1 MRVEA
6 RADRRAA
13 LGDRENELSWLY
25 AAFDSNPQSGD
36 IAAELADLAM
46 ELGHYEVAL
55 KALRA
60 ITSMKNPSAM
70 TRPMAYLKQAKIA
83 YQQGDERKAVFFAK
97 KAQAEDA
104 EFIEAKEFLQ
114 VIGQGG

>member
-1 MRVEA
+1 MARV
-6 RADRRAA
+6 AA

-25 AAFDSNPQSGD
+25 AAFDSYPQSGE
-36 IAAELADLAM
+36 IASELADLAM
-46 ELGHYEVAL
+46 ELGHFEVAL

-60 ITSMKNPSAM
+60 ITSMKNPAPM
-70 TRPMAYLKQAKIA
+70 TRPSAYLKQARIA

-104 EFIEAKEFLQ
+104 EFVEAKEFLQ
-114 VIGQGG
+114 ILGQS